1 MQAQRKSF
9 GIALILWL
17 FFGGLGAHK
26 MYIREK
32 VHYIFWYWLAV
43 ICTLSIILWVD
54 LFRLKTMIDRQY
66 FEDKARYGA

>member
-54 LFRLKTMIDRQY
+54 LFRLKTMIDQQY
-66 FEDKARYGA
+66 FEDKGKYGA